1 MDVRRIPPSFATLGL
16 ILCTASGLHA
26 QISGEAA
33 LATATAEAVEP
44 GVRAALEDGQPVS
57 FEHQSDWGQTV
68 KTELEEALGLSLTA
82 EHRRGASRILL
93 GHPRLDEDRA
103 TVEVWFGRCERHAH
117 TDVEILKIRM
127 YSFTFEHEANEWSLM
142 RASRLGSS
150 EASCDGD
157 MFDPG
162 AVQALGLSRV
172 HVDTGNAS
180 A

>member
-1 MDVRRIPPSFATLGL
+1 MDVVRFPALFATLGL
-16 ILCTASGLHA
+16 TLCAASELHA
-26 QISGEAA
+26 QVPDEAA
-33 LATATAEAVEP
+33 LATAAAQAVEP
-44 GVRAALEDGQPVS
+44 GVRAALEDEQPVS
-57 FEHQSDWGQTV
+57 FEHRSDWGQV
-68 KTELEEALGLSLTA
+68 VRTELEEALGLSLTA

-103 TVEVWFGRCERHAH
+103 TVDVWFGRCETHAH

-127 YSFTFEHEANEWSLM
+127 YSFTFEHEGNEWSLT

-162 AVQALGLSRV
+162 AVQA
-172 HVDTGNAS
+172 
-180 A
+180 